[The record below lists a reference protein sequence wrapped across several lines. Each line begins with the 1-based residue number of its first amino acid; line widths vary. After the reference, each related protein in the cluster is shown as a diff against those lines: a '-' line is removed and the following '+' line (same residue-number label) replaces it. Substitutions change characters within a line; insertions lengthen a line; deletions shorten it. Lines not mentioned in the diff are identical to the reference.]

1 MDVSGLFS
9 ADEETPPPKER
20 KPKAER
26 PQPPPLDIQL
36 TVDRV
41 WLGEQRWFDS
51 VTATLL
57 REPAGWR
64 TVKVDAKVGPNL
76 KRFEINYGQSKNYRD
91 LVISSDDAGE
101 TLRTLG
107 TIDNAMDGTLQ
118 VTGSEATAD
127 APLKGEI
134 LIENFRVTNA
144 PVLAR
149 ILSAASLTGIV
160 QSMAGKGLQFDKF
173 RVDYSMQDE
182 LITLHDGRA
191 RSADLGL
198 TIEGKVDLLLETLDL
213 KGLIVPAYTINSL
226 LANIPILGELFGG
239 PGGGL
244 FAATYSVRGSLGD
257 PSVGVNPLSVLTPG
271 FLRYIFSI
279 FDGPGGVSDAPVTPP
294 SELPSNGR

>member
-1 MDVSGLFS
+1 
-9 ADEETPPPKER
+9 
-20 KPKAER
+20 
-26 PQPPPLDIQL
+26 
-36 TVDRV
+36 
-41 WLGEQRWFDS
+41 
-51 VTATLL
+51 
-57 REPAGWR
+57 
-64 TVKVDAKVGPNL
+64 
-76 KRFEINYGQSKNYRD
+76 YGQKKSYRD
-91 LVISSDDAGE
+91 LTVYSDDAGE
-101 TLRTLG
+101 TLRMLG
-107 TIDNAMDGTLQ
+107 TIDNATDGTLQ
-118 VTGSEATAD
+118 ITGSEATAD

-160 QSMAGKGLQFDKF
+160 HSMTGNGLMFDKF
-173 RVDYSMQDE
+173 RADYSLQDDLIE
-182 LITLHDGRA
+182 LRDGRA

-198 TIEGKVDLLLETLDL
+198 TIEGKIDLLLETLEL

-244 FAATYSVRGSLGD
+244 FAATYSVRGLLNN
-257 PSVGVNPLSVLTPG
+257 PSVGVNPLSMLTPG

-294 SELPSNGR
+294 VDLHGGGR